1 MQEPFLDFFVCPAAA
16 ISRNLV
22 PAKYSESTRYPAT
35 LFLHLPRVASLSAEL
50 ASSQRTAGLRPLQ
63 ARAYEGAQFCHR
75 PPSLSLLFRSR
86 GDRVRGGLSWHA
98 FVPSVSVSR
107 SIDHPVLEPLQ
118 CEALPPVSLSL

>member
-75 PPSLSLLFRSR
+75 PPLSLSCSALGVIECVVVFRDTHLCR
-86 GDRVRGGLSWHA
+86 QFL
-98 FVPSVSVSR
+98 
-107 SIDHPVLEPLQ
+107 
-118 CEALPPVSLSL
+118 